1 MLMATEESTDVTQ
14 WHDIETFYI
23 TIIQEQLSAHSAA
36 ASQAEMSTSLI
47 LCFSCLV
54 LCITAR
60 NFRSDYNYEY
70 YEDNQWND
78 TSNDYHYQWRDHT
91 EGIGQTYFEKYSVI
105 GNILSEERGQS
116 FWRTEC
122 RLWAAGEI
130 YLQGDKVPDQYISF
144 LRQGLSIHNGP
155 GPTWRQVLCC
165 QVVDIQ

>member
-54 LCITAR
+54 VCITAR

-70 YEDNQWND
+70 YDDNQKQWND
-78 TSNDYHYQWRDHT
+78 NSNDYHYQWKDHT
-91 EGIGQTYFEKYSVI
+91 EGIGQTCFEKYSVLR
-105 GNILSEERGQS
+105 NIWSEERGQS

-130 YLQGDKVPDQYISF
+130 YLEGDKVPTSQYISETRTF
-144 LRQGLSIHNGP
+144 NS
-155 GPTWRQVLCC
+155 
-165 QVVDIQ
+165 